1 MKRIAG
7 RWAELEGQRLLA
19 ERDAL
24 NRDGV
29 RLLLPRADAQVQQ
42 LLRRPKPNRAQR
54 RRRMWT
60 AIAACLAVYL
70 ILPHALLAARDA
82 GGASAPQDAASTSS
96 AAAEPIP
103 IPFHVPEHYAVL
115 SASMDNGVGVYYI
128 AHEDGD
134 DVVVTVAP
142 EEEGAAAPGE
152 VMPDEVEIDGET
164 VAAAVTP
171 DYKMLSFEKGGDVY
185 TLSCREDM
193 GTLAALYRELRNEK

>member
-1 MKRIAG
+1 MRDDEMKRIAG

-82 GGASAPQDAASTSS
+82 GGASAPQDAA
-96 AAAEPIP
+96 AAEPIP

-134 DVVVTVAP
+134 DVVVTVDGQGGGEADD
-142 EEEGAAAPGE
+142 AAAFPE
-152 VMPDEVEIDGET
+152 TVVIDG
-164 VAAAVTP
+164 TP
-171 DYKMLSFEKGGDVY
+171 VEAKVRADYKMLTFERDGAVY
-185 TLSCREDM
+185 TLSCREEL
-193 GTLAALYRELRNEK
+193 GTLAALYRTICE